1 MSDIVVVGHGAV
13 GITVAVAL
21 SSSSRKIIL
30 AGPRGTPEGRQLY
43 TAGGYI
49 NRSAEI
55 FHTAIDR
62 VSHRAVVVS
71 ALKAFSIRNAAS
83 DIRRI
88 SNGKILC
95 LSNGMN
101 LEEEWGELAGEVEY
115 GVLSIGFRKTGQFS
129 VSTTEGS
136 IYGSAR
142 GDIAGLFRNSDIPF
156 QEVAEI
162 NEFRW
167 AKWYANSIINPIAAL
182 AGLENNKLIEAGLL
196 PLITGL
202 SLEVSKLMPTRES
215 RVAGD
220 DILTWLL
227 KNSSNRCSMLQDIE
241 KELPTEI
248 DFLTGLCEKRLPGQ
262 CPRASVLTSLI
273 RARTRAGNS

>member
-21 SSSSRKIIL
+21 SSSCGNVIL
-30 AGPRGTPEGRQLY
+30 AGPRGTPERRKVF
-43 TAGGYI
+43 TAEGYI

-55 FHTAIDR
+55 LHTAIDR
-62 VSHRAVVVS
+62 ISHRAVVVS

-95 LSNGMN
+95 LSNGMS
-101 LEEEWGELAGEVEY
+101 LEEEWGDLAGEVEY
-115 GVLSIGFRKTGQFS
+115 GVLSMGFRKTGQSS

-136 IYGSAR
+136 VYGSGC

-182 AGLENNKLIEAGLL
+182 TGLANNKLIDAGLL
-196 PLITGL
+196 PLITEL
-202 SLEVSKLMPTRES
+202 SLEVSRLMPTRGS

-227 KNSSNRCSMLQDIE
+227 KNSSNRCSMLQDVE

-248 DFLTGLCEKRLPGQ
+248 DFLTGLCEKLLPGQ
-262 CPRASVLTSLI
+262 CPRASVLTSLV
-273 RARTRAGNS
+273 RARTVSVT